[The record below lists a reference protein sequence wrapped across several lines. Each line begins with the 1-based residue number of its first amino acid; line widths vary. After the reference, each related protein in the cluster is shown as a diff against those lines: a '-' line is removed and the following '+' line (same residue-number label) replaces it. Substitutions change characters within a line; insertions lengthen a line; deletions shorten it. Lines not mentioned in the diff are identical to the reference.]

1 MMQCKRFWSI
11 AIAVLILLTAATG
24 YASAQAATPSSTATP
39 TPLPSPPPT
48 SAADP
53 DVQIPAGWK
62 RIEDDRLGYSLAVP
76 FTWLTFDLHSGA
88 LDPIAGL
95 LGGKIATDFL
105 REFLDSPEGKI
116 LGILAIEPDITQ
128 LFANPP
134 FPPFLNVSTTPWPED
149 LTAEKLV
156 GSIQNSAENLDDV
169 QLHSVMTGAVN
180 GMPAL
185 RAVVT
190 ANLSGMGFDI
200 APYVVVNV
208 LRANRTAYILTVATR
223 VQTAAAKQPLIE
235 QIVGTFRPTMQAQ
248 TAVTLTPMPSPT
260 SIAATVVE
268 PGTHLVSIDIP
279 PGVYVGLAPE
289 GIICTWERLN
299 SLKGDSESIIAVDE
313 HKGQFYVEVLADDL
327 AFSTTCELSPIESVP
342 ARSDLLKSVPAGI
355 YMVGRNIAPG
365 LYRGEATADSFC
377 TWERLSSV
385 TGDAASVTSSGTP
398 AGQYFVVVIASD
410 YAVQFGCPVEIME

>member
-105 REFLDSPEGKI
+105 REFLDSPEGKNSASSPSN
-116 LGILAIEPDITQ
+116 LTSHNCSPTR
-128 LFANPP
+128 PSRR
-134 FPPFLNVSTTPWPED
+134 FLNVSTAPWPED
-149 LTAEKLV
+149 LTAEQLV
-156 GSIQNSAENLDDV
+156 GFIQNSAENLADV
-169 QLHSVMTGAVN
+169 QLHSVMTGAVS

-200 APYVVVNV
+200 APYVVVTV
-208 LRANRTAYILTVATR
+208 LRANQTAYILTVATR

-235 QIVGTFRPTMQAQ
+235 QIVGTFRPTIQAQ
-248 TAVTLTPMPSPT
+248 TEALPTALPTPASE
-260 SIAATVVE
+260 AAGVVG
-268 PGTHLVSIDIP
+268 PGTHLVGIDIA
-279 PGVYVGLAPE
+279 PGVYVGLASE
-289 GIICTWERLN
+289 GVLCTWERLN
-299 SLKGDSESIIAVDE
+299 SLREASESIIAVDA
-313 HKGQFYVEVLADDL
+313 HAGLFYVEVLEGDL
-327 AFSTTCELSPIESVP
+327 AFETNCELSPIEDVP
-342 ARSDLLKSVPAGI
+342 ARAELLNSVPAGM
-355 YMVGRNIAPG
+355 YMVGRDITPG
-365 LYRGEATADSFC
+365 LYKGEAPTGSSCA
-377 TWERLSSV
+377 WKRLNGL
-385 TGDAASVTSSGTP
+385 TGDLASVTSSGTP
-398 AGQYFVVVIASD
+398 AGQYFVVVVASD
-410 YAVQFGCPVEIME
+410 QAVQFGCPVEKVE